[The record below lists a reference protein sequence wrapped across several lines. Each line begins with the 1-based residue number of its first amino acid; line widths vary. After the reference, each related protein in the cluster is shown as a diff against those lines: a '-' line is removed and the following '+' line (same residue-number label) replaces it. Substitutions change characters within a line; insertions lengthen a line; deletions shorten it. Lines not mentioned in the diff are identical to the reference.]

1 MASTTVLVIVS
12 GDASTTEIRADRGRP
27 LGELLPGWARRCS
40 RRPAD
45 ELVILSGD
53 RTTGLDLAFTLGDLG
68 LSDGSV
74 VHLVGADE
82 VTPAAWGGPAIGTP
96 ATAVASSPPSPPTVP
111 PTVGPALRSPPPGRS
126 QWAARPTG
134 PKAARP
140 IAPPGDPAAATA
152 PLQPAATPELE
163 RPATADRA
171 APDGP
176 GEASGNGA
184 TGSGATGSG
193 ATGSGATGTDAA
205 TGTSGRLGAAPHTPG
220 RPAPTNGD
228 LPVKVSGA
236 RRLAGAVKAALSP
249 RSVPSPAPG
258 AFAFPTRLTA
268 RQRYRQAL
276 TATNRSHNLE
286 VIIRSAPLR
295 RCMVVA
301 VVSPKGG
308 PGKTTVTAL
317 LGSLFAELRRDPVLA
332 LDANPDLGDLK
343 DKLGE
348 DGQIGVDLV
357 DDLAAWLE
365 DNPSAPPA
373 QLWSRLGVGPHGLR
387 YVATPRPPEC
397 STGRMIAAADYD
409 LYLGLITRLRDYA
422 GIILVD
428 CGTGLLDPPVR
439 AALRAADQ
447 IVLVTDGS
455 ATTARQVVAA
465 ADLLPDGTPTWLVAN
480 KMAPRGSKVDLP
492 QVAAA
497 IPRLLGVTVIPCP
510 RKGQLAE
517 SIVTPAFRW
526 SEAPGVWQEPIREV
540 AARLARDWPL
550 HRL

>member
-40 RRPAD
+40 RRPSD

-68 LSDGSV
+68 LTDGSV
-74 VHLVGADE
+74 VHLVGAEE
-82 VTPAAWGGPAIGTP
+82 VKPAVWGGPATGTP
-96 ATAVASSPPSPPTVP
+96 ATAVASRLPSLPTPP

-134 PKAARP
+134 PKGAAP
-140 IAPPGDPAAATA
+140 IAPPVDPTTA
-152 PLQPAATPELE
+152 GAPV
-163 RPATADRA
+163 RPVADGA
-171 APDGP
+171 APAGAS
-176 GEASGNGA
+176 EASSHGAAGNGRTTDDATGNGA
-184 TGSGATGSG
+184 TGTGRSRG
-193 ATGSGATGTDAA
+193 
-205 TGTSGRLGAAPHTPG
+205 LGAARHRPP
-220 RPAPTNGD
+220 RPAPDSAD

-236 RRLAGAVKAALSP
+236 RRLGGAVKAAVSR

-258 AFAFPTRLTA
+258 AFAFPTHLTA

-276 TATNRSHNLE
+276 RATNRSHNLE

-295 RCMVVA
+295 RCIVVA

-308 PGKTTVTAL
+308 PGKTTITAL

-357 DDLAAWLE
+357 DELATWLE
-365 DNPSAPPA
+365 DHPSAPPA
-373 QLWSRLGVGPHGLR
+373 QLWSHLGAGPHGLR

-439 AALRAADQ
+439 AALSTADQ

-480 KMAPRGSKVDLP
+480 KMAARGSKVDLE

-497 IPRLLGVTVIPCP
+497 IPRLLGVTMVPCP
-510 RKGQLAE
+510 RRGQLAE

-540 AARLARDWPL
+540 AARLARDWPR
-550 HRL
+550 HRS